1 MEGLSM
7 ESLYRRVGTE
17 EQVYGV
23 RRLILDEGNAR
34 GAALYQVST
43 AGGLDFDVLPDSGL
57 DIGRLRWRGVNVNY
71 MTKNGYDA
79 PSRFLPVPDNFD
91 HTFPGGMMYTCG
103 LLSVGPQCRDE
114 EGDGEFHPLHGRYHG
129 QSARGLSASA
139 EGGVIR
145 VSGTVRET
153 EQWRHNLS
161 VKRVITAPAWGSELM
176 VEDEVTNLTPQPVE
190 YALLYH
196 CNLGWPLLDAD
207 ATLELPEDRKVTPRS
222 PWAEAGL
229 ADQCRCTAPIDGEE
243 ERVYFNEVRP
253 AGEDPRARLINRRL
267 GIGAELSWSLDTLPI
282 LSQWKCMRSG
292 EYVLALEPS
301 TCYTMGRL
309 EERRHGSMR
318 TLAPFASVRTR
329 VRLRFF
335 DPED

>member
-145 VSGTVRET
+145 AVSYT
-153 EQWRHNLS
+153 HL
-161 VKRVITAPAWGSELM
+161 
-176 VEDEVTNLTPQPVE
+176 
-190 YALLYH
+190 
-196 CNLGWPLLDAD
+196 
-207 ATLELPEDRKVTPRS
+207 
-222 PWAEAGL
+222 
-229 ADQCRCTAPIDGEE
+229 
-243 ERVYFNEVRP
+243 
-253 AGEDPRARLINRRL
+253 
-267 GIGAELSWSLDTLPI
+267 TLPTN
-282 LSQWKCMRSG
+282 S
-292 EYVLALEPS
+292 
-301 TCYTMGRL
+301 
-309 EERRHGSMR
+309 
-318 TLAPFASVRTR
+318 R
-329 VRLRFF
+329 V
-335 DPED
+335 